1 VILTEKVIARVDEGI
16 PPGAASGMRY
26 SEEAMRAVNR

>member
-1 VILTEKVIARVDEGI
+1 VILTEKDIARIGEGI
-16 PPGAASGMRY
+16 PLRAALGMRY